1 VWPNI
6 ANGTYNSYMGKGND
20 TQTRDEIGKK
30 AQEDARKQADLAI
43 MSELSRETAREG
55 LMTTLGA
62 KTMSEQ
68 EMNNI
73 MLQSQTEILN
83 RLSEE
88 EKQKMRNRDEE
99 TLRKVKVQLDAK
111 MVKEIQDFTQN
122 AELERRNRDEAEIIR
137 LKQERVRIAAEVKE
151 RRDKLENDLK
161 MNRAKEK
168 EVDDLLRDALEDPS
182 EPKEPARQP
191 KKSTQACCSLF

>member
-1 VWPNI
+1 
-6 ANGTYNSYMGKGND
+6 MGKGND